1 LALYHDCAQIQ
12 TVQVPTDLKALLV
25 GITAGCE
32 CGVQAIFDW
41 RSRKDMNDYAI
52 AFVKLLNKLCEAQGV
67 PTLSTAQGAL
77 LAVLLRELELPGRRK
92 TVDEIMAA
100 ADRAITMRPLY

>member
-1 LALYHDCAQIQ
+1 
-12 TVQVPTDLKALLV
+12 
-25 GITAGCE
+25 
-32 CGVQAIFDW
+32 
-41 RSRKDMNDYAI
+41 MNDYAI